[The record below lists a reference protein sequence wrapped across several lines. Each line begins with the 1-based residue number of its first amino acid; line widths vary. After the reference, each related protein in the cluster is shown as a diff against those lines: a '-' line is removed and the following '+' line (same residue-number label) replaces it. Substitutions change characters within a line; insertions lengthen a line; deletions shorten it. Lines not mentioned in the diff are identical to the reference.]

1 MRKMILLTAALLL
14 CSCGEKTVQTLPP
27 EETTAVTSAAFLPD
41 DEYSEEKTAASQVD
55 ASSHGAKVS
64 LF

>member
-1 MRKMILLTAALLL
+1 MKKMILLTAALLL

-27 EETTAVTSAAFLPD
+27 EETTAVTSASFLPD

-55 ASSHGAKVS
+55 ASSHGAKAS